1 MRKKIT
7 PVLYGDGLLDPLI
20 NKNFSNKVKQMLKIY
35 GDMPIVKLDVI
46 KNVVNPAITS
56 TLNLLANKNF
66 DKLYHL
72 GLIVYFPNRKS
83 VILEKQSSIVI
94 SDNYT
99 LKNRELKNVSIPQ
112 GLTLNTL
119 IKTVYDKVGSKL
131 FLYSGYNNNC
141 QNFVINILQTNNLLN
156 DEELRSYIKQDTD
169 EIFKNSNVRRAVN
182 TITDIGGVY
191 DNLTDTF
198 NTVKDTVLNKVNEYT
213 GVTVRPVDYN
223 A

>member
-1 MRKKIT
+1 MVKKVIT
-7 PVLYGDGLLDPLI
+7 VTYGEGLLDPFI
-20 NKNFSNKVKQMLKIY
+20 NKNFSNKVKQMLRIY
-35 GDMPIVKLDVI
+35 GDMPIVKIDVI

-72 GLIVYFPNRKS
+72 GLIVYFANRTS
-83 VILEKQSSIVI
+83 VILEKQSSIII
-94 SDNYT
+94 SDKYT

-112 GLTLNTL
+112 GLTLNSL
-119 IKTVYDKVGSKL
+119 IRTVYDKVGSKL

-141 QNFVINILQTNNLLN
+141 QNFVIDILQSNNLLN
-156 DEELRSYIKQDTD
+156 DDDLRSYIKQDTD

-182 TITDIGGVY
+182 TVTDIGGVY
-191 DNLTDTF
+191 DNVSDTLSTIK
-198 NTVKDTVLNKVNEYT
+198 NTVMDKVNEYT